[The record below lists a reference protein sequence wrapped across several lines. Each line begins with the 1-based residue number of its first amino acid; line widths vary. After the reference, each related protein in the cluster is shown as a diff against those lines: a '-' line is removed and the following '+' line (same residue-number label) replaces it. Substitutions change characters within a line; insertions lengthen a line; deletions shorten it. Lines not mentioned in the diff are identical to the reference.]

1 MVSTYF
7 EGASSFD
14 EDSILVERFLAGEAS
29 AFEALYAKYYVKVHS
44 LSKGVLISEEEAADV
59 TQEVF
64 TLVYRNL
71 HRFNRQSKFST
82 WLFRITINRSIQES
96 RKRRFKHKHVELSEA
111 AESVAPDLTEDADP
125 RIQSAMEKLTPQDRA
140 ILTLFYWQ
148 EQNLQEI
155 SESMEINLNA
165 AKTRLYRARE
175 RFRIFFEK
183 EVPHDSERN

>member
-1 MVSTYF
+1 MSIYL
-7 EGASSFD
+7 EGAGNFD
-14 EDSILVERFLAGEAS
+14 EDTILIERFLAGEKS
-29 AFEALYAKYYVKVHS
+29 AFETLYAKYYTKVFS

-71 HRFNRQSKFST
+71 QRFNRQAKFST
-82 WLFRITINRSIQES
+82 WLFRIAINRSIQES
-96 RKRRFKHKHVELSEA
+96 RKRRFKHKHVELVEA
-111 AESVAPDLTEDADP
+111 AESAAPEQMDDPDP
-125 RIQSAMEKLTPQDRA
+125 RVQAAMEKLTPQDRA

-155 SESMEINLNA
+155 AESMGINLNA

-175 RFRIFFEK
+175 RFRVYFEK
-183 EVPHDSERN
+183 EEQHDS

>member
-1 MVSTYF
+1 MSIYF
-7 EGASSFD
+7 EGAGTYD
-14 EDSILVERFLAGEAS
+14 EDAILVERYLAGEIS
-29 AFEALYAKYYVKVHS
+29 AFEDLYAKYYAKVFS
-44 LSKGVLISEEEAADV
+44 LAKGVMINEEEAADI

-96 RKRRFKHKHVELSEA
+96 RKRRFKHKHVTLLEA
-111 AESVAPDLTEDADP
+111 EDKAAPEPTEEADP
-125 RIQSAMEKLTPQDRA
+125 RIQAALEKLTPQDRA

-165 AKTRLYRARE
+165 AKTRLFRARE
-175 RFRIFFEK
+175 RFKIFFEK
-183 EVPHDSERN
+183 EEPRDS